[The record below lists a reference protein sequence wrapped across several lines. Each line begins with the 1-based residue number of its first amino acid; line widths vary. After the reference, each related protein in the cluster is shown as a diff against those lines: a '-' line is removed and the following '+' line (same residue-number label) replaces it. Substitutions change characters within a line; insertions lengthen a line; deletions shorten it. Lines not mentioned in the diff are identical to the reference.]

1 MPIPKYDE
9 IMLPLLKVLSDGQAH
24 TKRELTEKMADHFGL
39 TPEERAQMLPS
50 TRATY
55 IKHRTGWAAFGLR
68 KAGLATNPV
77 EGTLQITDEGRK
89 FLATNPSGRLTRPVL
104 MQFEP
109 YRQFVAE
116 MKERGTAAAKKIG
129 ASAQV
134 APDSGSDDET
144 TPEERIESAFVELR
158 ETLITELRAK
168 LADIDPF
175 RFEQVVLDLLVAM
188 GYGGSRKEAAAVT
201 QKVGDEGI
209 DGVINEDR
217 LGLDVIYIQAKRWK
231 ANVGRPEI
239 QSFVGALAGK
249 KANKGIFITTSSFH
263 GNASEYAAG
272 LHNKVILID
281 GRRLAELMI
290 EHGIG
295 VAEEHAYSVK
305 KIDSDYF
312 NEA

>member
-1 MPIPKYDE
+1 MAIPKYDE
-9 IMLPLLKVLSDGQAH
+9 IMLPLLQVLTDGQPH
-24 TKRELTEKMADHFGL
+24 TKRELTDRMADEFKL
-39 TPEERAQMLPS
+39 TPEERQQMLPS
-50 TRATY
+50 TKATY

-68 KAGLATNPV
+68 KAGLADNPV
-77 EGTLQITDEGRK
+77 EGTLVITDAGQK
-89 FLATNPSGRLTRPVL
+89 FLATKPSGRLTRSVL

-109 YRQFVAE
+109 YRRFVAE
-116 MKERGTAAAKKIG
+116 MRERNA
-129 ASAQV
+129 ASARKAAGLNV
-134 APDSGSDDET
+134 GSGELEEDEET
-144 TPEERIESAFVELR
+144 TPEERIEGAFAELR
-158 ETLITELRAK
+158 ETLLTDLRAK
-168 LADIDPF
+168 LATIDPF

-201 QKVGDEGI
+201 QKTGDEGI

-231 ANVGRPEI
+231 SNVGRPEI

-249 KANKGIFITTSSFH
+249 KANKGIFITTNSFH
-263 GNASEYAAG
+263 GNAIEYAAG
-272 LHNKVILID
+272 LHNKVILLD

-295 VAEEHAYSVK
+295 VSEEHAYSVK

-312 NEA
+312 EE